1 MKKLSCVLLLFVL
14 AILAQAQPSS
24 PADTTTSVSA
34 PTFDVVVVGGGP
46 AGIGAALAA
55 WRCCDPREVPLEL
68 VRQKL
73 STLGHI
79 VPERPSVAASRWP

>member
-1 MKKLSCVLLLFVL
+1 MKKLSCVLLLFAL

-24 PADTTTSVSA
+24 AADSTTSAAA

-46 AGIGAALAA
+46 AGIGAPLAE
-55 WRCCDPREVPLEL
+55 WRCCDPRDVPLEL

-73 STLGHI
+73 SAIGHI

>member
-1 MKKLSCVLLLFVL
+1 MKKLSCVLLLFAL

-24 PADTTTSVSA
+24 AADSTTSAAA

-55 WRCCDPREVPLEL
+55 RRCCDPREVPLEL
-68 VRQKL
+68 ARQKL
-73 STLGHI
+73 SALGHI
-79 VPERPSVAASRWP
+79 VPERPAVAASRWP